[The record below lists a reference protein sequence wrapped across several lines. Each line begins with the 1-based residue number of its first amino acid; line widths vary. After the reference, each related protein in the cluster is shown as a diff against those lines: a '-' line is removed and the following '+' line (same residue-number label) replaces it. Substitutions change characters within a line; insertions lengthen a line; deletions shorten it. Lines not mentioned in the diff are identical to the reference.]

1 MFNQLS
7 HPKVLLQYLHS
18 RNLITRAHYHTL
30 KTQIS
35 FSHLAYEN
43 YQHEIYDVIIEN
55 FLKLNDPTLPFLP
68 STTIVFSNYPLLDIG
83 INIQKSYYDA
93 IQFYLNN
100 HDITTPLSKIKFIYN
115 TSLLIFTLT
124 PIFYSNRNTNKYI
137 FSVEYHLGEILT
149 LIKKHIPSLGYPV
162 KVTLKYAPP
171 QHMSLYNNIFYCNN
185 IEFNAEQNTIVY
197 HIDES
202 DFFSIR
208 SPLSYNE
215 VSQKISTLLK
225 NSHNKYANQS
235 SSIKDKVIYILECYK
250 DQIPSEIIIAKQLN
264 MHERTLR
271 RKLKLEGE
279 TFRNIITNYKKEKAI
294 KLLMEKRL
302 TQKQIALHLGFK
314 DTNSFGRAF
323 KIWTGKTLKEFIFN
337 NND

>member
-18 RNLITRAHYHTL
+18 RNLITRAQYHTL

-43 YQHEIYDVIIEN
+43 YQQEIYDVIIEN

-100 HDITTPLSKIKFIYN
+100 HDITSPLSNIKFIYKS
-115 TSLLIFTLT
+115 SLLTFSLT

-137 FSVEYHLGEILT
+137 FSIEYHLGEILN
-149 LIKKHIPSLGYPV
+149 LIKKHIPSLGHPV

-171 QHMSLYNNIFYCNN
+171 EHMSLYNKLFYCNN
-185 IEFNAEQNTIVY
+185 IEFNAEQNTITY
-197 HIDES
+197 HIDEN

-225 NSHNKYANQS
+225 NSHNKYASQS
-235 SSIKDKVIYILECYK
+235 SSIKDKVIYILERYR
-250 DQIPSEIIIAKQLN
+250 DHIPSEITIAKQLN

-271 RKLKLEGE
+271 RKLKIEGE
-279 TFRNIITNYKKEKAI
+279 TFRNIITNFKKEKAI

-302 TQKQIALHLGFK
+302 TQKQIAIHLGFK

-323 KIWTGKTLKEFIFN
+323 KIWTGKTLKEFNFN
-337 NND
+337 SNN